1 MKKFICMV
9 FGMLLACIF
18 ILPAFYC
25 NAETTTISEEINS
38 KVYDLQQNAF
48 KYYQVKHKGALG
60 IPISCSESEAGDI
73 RKYTVEPKYSES
85 INGNKVE
92 ITISQVNVTGSADSF
107 DSILENNKYIKDI
120 QLDKLDDNT
129 VKVNIE
135 TSGKIDI
142 KINPVKRRYLPLG
155 DDKYEFTTFIDVI
168 FEEKVKDNSK
178 IIIIDPGHGGSE
190 LGTIANFTYEKQLN
204 LDISKRVKE
213 NLEKDGYRVYITRDD
228 DSNVGLL
235 DRTDPAN
242 LLNANLFFSVHNNSF
257 PLDVNMQCVH
267 MFRGTTVLYNSTAP
281 KPGREF
287 ATILMREVSSTIKTN
302 TYPLQDRPN
311 LAVLSSAWCPAV
323 LMETTAETDDGDTKM
338 MMHRIN
344 SQKVAD
350 ASLRAVNKYF
360 RHMKE
365 NNKSKISLA
374 DGLVIFLNVP

>member
-1 MKKFICMV
+1 MKKFICMI
-9 FGMLLACIF
+9 FGIVLVCIF
-18 ILPAFYC
+18 MLPEFYC
-25 NAETTTISEEINS
+25 NGETAVTSEVGNS

-48 KYYQVKHKGALG
+48 KYYQVKRKGALG
-60 IPISCSESEAGDI
+60 IPVSCSCAESEVGDI
-73 RKYTVEPKYSES
+73 RKYTVEPKYSET
-85 INGNKVE
+85 INGDKVE
-92 ITISQVNVTGSADSF
+92 IIISQVNLTGLADNFS
-107 DSILENNKYIKDI
+107 SILKDNKYIKNI
-120 QLDKLDDNT
+120 KLDKLDNNT
-129 VKVNIE
+129 VRVDIE

-142 KINPVKRRYLPLG
+142 KVSPVKRRYSQVG
-155 DDKYEFTTFIDVI
+155 DNKYEFKTFIDVT
-168 FEEKVKDNSK
+168 FEEKAKDNSK

-190 LGTIANFTYEKQLN
+190 LGTTANFTYEKQLN

-213 NLEKDGYRVYITRDD
+213 NLEKAGYGIYITRDD

-242 LLNANLFFSVHNNSF
+242 LLNADLFFCIHNNSL
-257 PLDVNMQCVH
+257 PLDVNMQSVY

-287 ATILMREVSSTIKTN
+287 ATILMREVSSTIRTN

-323 LMETTAETDDGDTKM
+323 LMETTALTDDGDTKM
-338 MMHRIN
+338 MMHRLN

-360 RHMKE
+360 
-365 NNKSKISLA
+365 
-374 DGLVIFLNVP
+374 NVPQIK

>member
-1 MKKFICMV
+1 MV
-9 FGMLLACIF
+9 FRMLLICAF
-18 ILPAFYC
+18 IAPASYC
-25 NAETTTISEEINS
+25 SADTIVISEDSNS
-38 KVYDLQQNAF
+38 KIYELQQNDF
-48 KYYQVKHKGALG
+48 KYYQVEHKGTLG
-60 IPISCSESEAGDI
+60 IPISCSCTESEAGDI
-73 RKYTVEPKYSES
+73 RKYTVEPKYFES
-85 INGNKVE
+85 IKDNKIEV
-92 ITISQVNVTGSADSF
+92 TISQVNVTGLEDNF
-107 DSILENNKYIKDI
+107 NSILKDNKYIKDI
-120 QLDKLDDNT
+120 KLDKLDNNT
-129 VKVNIE
+129 VKVYIE
-135 TSGKIDI
+135 TSGKLDI
-142 KINPVKRRYLPLG
+142 KVSPVKRRYSQLG
-155 DDKYEFTTFIDVI
+155 DDKYEFTTFIGVT

-190 LGTIANFTYEKQLN
+190 LGTTANFTYEKQLN

-213 NLEKDGYRVYITRDD
+213 NLEKAGYRIYITRDD
-228 DSNVGLL
+228 DSDVGLL

-242 LLNANLFFSVHNNSF
+242 LLNADLFFSVHNNSL
-257 PLDVNMQCVH
+257 PLDVNMQCVY

-323 LMETTAETDDGDTKM
+323 LMETTVETDDGDTKM

-360 RHMKE
+360 NE
-365 NNKSKISLA
+365 
-374 DGLVIFLNVP
+374 

>member
-9 FGMLLACIF
+9 FRMLLVCIF
-18 ILPAFYC
+18 IAPVSYC
-25 NAETTTISEEINS
+25 NAETAATSEAGNS
-38 KVYDLQQNAF
+38 KVYELQQNAF

-60 IPISCSESEAGDI
+60 IPISCVESEAGDI

-92 ITISQVNVTGSADSF
+92 ITISQVNVTGSADDFS
-107 DSILENNKYIKDI
+107 SILNGNKYIKDI
-120 QLDKLDDNT
+120 KLEKLDNST
-129 VKVNIE
+129 VKVGIE

-142 KINPVKRRYLPLG
+142 KVSPVKRRYSSIE
-155 DDKYEFTTFIDVI
+155 DDKYEFTTFIDVT

-190 LGTIANFTYEKQLN
+190 LGTIANFTYEEQLN
-204 LDISKRVKE
+204 LDISKRIKE
-213 NLEKDGYRVYITRDD
+213 NLEKAGYRIYITRDD
-228 DSNVGLL
+228 NSNVGLL
-235 DRTDPAN
+235 NRTDPAN
-242 LLNANLFFSVHNNSF
+242 LLNADLFFSVHNNSL
-257 PLDVNMQCVH
+257 PLDVNMQCVY

-287 ATILMREVSSTIKTN
+287 ATILMREVSSIVKTN

-323 LMETTAETDDGDTKM
+323 LMETTAQTDDGDTKM

-360 RHMKE
+360 
-365 NNKSKISLA
+365 
-374 DGLVIFLNVP
+374 NVS

>member
-9 FGMLLACIF
+9 FGMLLVCIF
-18 ILPAFYC
+18 IAPASYC
-25 NAETTTISEEINS
+25 NAETAATSEAGNS

-48 KYYQVKHKGALG
+48 KYYQIKHKGALG
-60 IPISCSESEAGDI
+60 IPISCSCVESEVEDI

-92 ITISQVNVTGSADSF
+92 ITISQVNVTDSADDFS
-107 DSILENNKYIKDI
+107 SILKDNKYIKDI
-120 QLDKLDDNT
+120 KLDKLDNNT
-129 VKVNIE
+129 VKIDIE

-142 KINPVKRRYLPLG
+142 KVSPVKRRYSPIG
-155 DDKYEFTTFIDVI
+155 DDKYEFTTFIDVT

-178 IIIIDPGHGGSE
+178 IIIIDPGHGGPE
-190 LGTIANFTYEKQLN
+190 LGTTANFTYEKQLN

-213 NLEKDGYRVYITRDD
+213 NLEKAGYRIYITRDD
-228 DSNVGLL
+228 DNNVGLL
-235 DRTDPAN
+235 NRTDPAN
-242 LLNANLFFSVHNNSF
+242 LLNADLFFSVHNNSL
-257 PLDVNMQCVH
+257 PLDVNMQCVY

-323 LMETTAETDDGDTKM
+323 LMETTVQSDDGDTKM

-344 SQKVAD
+344 SQKVSD

-360 RHMKE
+360 NE
-365 NNKSKISLA
+365 
-374 DGLVIFLNVP
+374 

>member
-9 FGMLLACIF
+9 FGMLIVCIF
-18 ILPAFYC
+18 IAPASCC
-25 NAETTTISEEINS
+25 NAETSATSETGNS

-60 IPISCSESEAGDI
+60 IPISCSCVESEVEDI

-92 ITISQVNVTGSADSF
+92 ITISQVNVTGFADDFS
-107 DSILENNKYIKDI
+107 SILKDNKYIKDI
-120 QLDKLDDNT
+120 KLYKLDNNT
-129 VKVNIE
+129 VKVDIE

-142 KINPVKRRYLPLG
+142 KVSPVKRRYSELG
-155 DDKYEFTTFIDVI
+155 DNKYEFTTFIDVT
-168 FEEKVKDNSK
+168 FLEKVKDNSK
-178 IIIIDPGHGGSE
+178 IIIVDPGHGGSE
-190 LGTIANFTYEKQLN
+190 LGTTANFTYEKQLN

-213 NLEKDGYRVYITRDD
+213 NLEKAGYRIYITRDD

-242 LLNANLFFSVHNNSF
+242 LLNADLFFSVHNNSL
-257 PLDVNMQCVH
+257 PLDVNMQCVY

-281 KPGREF
+281 KPGRDF
-287 ATILMREVSSTIKTN
+287 ATILMREVSSTVKTN

-323 LMETTAETDDGDTKM
+323 LMETTAQTDDGDTKM

-344 SQKVAD
+344 SQKVSD
-350 ASLRAVNKYF
+350 ASLRAVTKYF
-360 RHMKE
+360 NE
-365 NNKSKISLA
+365 
-374 DGLVIFLNVP
+374 

>member
-1 MKKFICMV
+1 MKKFIYIV
-9 FGMLLACIF
+9 SGMLLACIF
-18 ILPAFYC
+18 LVPSSYC
-25 NAETTTISEEINS
+25 NGETADISEAGNNKI
-38 KVYDLQQNAF
+38 YDLQQNSF
-48 KYYQVKHKGALG
+48 KYYQVNHKGALG
-60 IPISCSESEAGDI
+60 IPISCSCSESEVGDI

-85 INGNKVE
+85 INGNIVE
-92 ITISQVNVTGSADSF
+92 IIISQVNVTDSSDNF
-107 DSILENNKYIKDI
+107 NSILEGNNYINDI
-120 QLDKLDDNT
+120 KLDKIDNNT
-129 VKVNIE
+129 VKVYIE

-142 KINPVKRRYLPLG
+142 KVSPVKRRYFPLG
-155 DDKYEFTTFIDVI
+155 DNKYEFKTFIDVT

-190 LGTIANFTYEKQLN
+190 LGTTANFTYEKQLN

-213 NLEKDGYRVYITRDD
+213 NLEKAGYRTYITRDD

-242 LLNANLFFSVHNNSF
+242 LLNADLFFSIHNNSL
-257 PLDVNMQCVH
+257 PLDVSMQCVY
-267 MFRGTTVLYNSTAP
+267 MFRGTTVLYNSSAP

-287 ATILMREVSSTIKTN
+287 ATILLREVSSTIKTN

-323 LMETTAETDDGDTKM
+323 LMETTVQTDDGDSKM

-350 ASLRAVNKYF
+350 AALRAVNKYF
-360 RHMKE
+360 
-365 NNKSKISLA
+365 KSHERK
-374 DGLVIFLNVP
+374 

>member
-1 MKKFICMV
+1 MKKFKCMV
-9 FGMLLACIF
+9 FGIFLVCTF
-18 ILPAFYC
+18 ILPFSYC
-25 NAETTTISEEINS
+25 NAEETTTTEASDS
-38 KVYDLQQNAF
+38 KVYDFQQDAF
-48 KYYQVKHKGALG
+48 KYYQVEHKGALG
-60 IPISCSESEAGDI
+60 IPVSYSCTESEAGDI

-85 INGNKVE
+85 IDGNKVE
-92 ITISQVNVTGSADSF
+92 IIISQVNVNGASDNF
-107 DSILENNKYIKDI
+107 DSVLKDNKYIKNI
-120 QLDKLDDNT
+120 KLDKLDNNT
-129 VKVNIE
+129 AKVDIE
-135 TSGKIDI
+135 TSGKLNV
-142 KINPVKRRYLPLG
+142 KINPVKRRYSPLG
-155 DDKYEFTTFIDVI
+155 DNKYEFKTFIDVT

-190 LGTIANFTYEKQLN
+190 LGATANFTYEKQLN

-213 NLEKDGYRVYITRDD
+213 NLEKTGYRIYITRDD
-228 DSNVGLL
+228 DRNVGLL

-242 LLNANLFFSVHNNSF
+242 LLNADLFFCIHNNSL
-257 PLDVNMQCVH
+257 PLDVNMQSVY

-323 LMETTAETDDGDTKM
+323 LMETTVECDDGDAKM
-338 MMHRIN
+338 MMHRLN

-360 RHMKE
+360 IK
-365 NNKSKISLA
+365 
-374 DGLVIFLNVP
+374 

>member
-1 MKKFICMV
+1 LK
-9 FGMLLACIF
+9 
-18 ILPAFYC
+18 
-25 NAETTTISEEINS
+25 
-38 KVYDLQQNAF
+38 D
-48 KYYQVKHKGALG
+48 
-60 IPISCSESEAGDI
+60 
-73 RKYTVEPKYSES
+73 
-85 INGNKVE
+85 
-92 ITISQVNVTGSADSF
+92 
-107 DSILENNKYIKDI
+107 NKYIKNI
-120 QLDKLDDNT
+120 KLDKLDNNT
-129 VKVNIE
+129 VKVDIE

-142 KINPVKRRYLPLG
+142 KINPVKRRYSPLG
-155 DDKYEFTTFIDVI
+155 DNKYEFTTFIDVT
-168 FEEKVKDNSK
+168 FKEKVKDNSK

-190 LGTIANFTYEKQLN
+190 LGTTANFTYEKQLN

-213 NLEKDGYRVYITRDD
+213 NLEKAGYRIYITRDD

-242 LLNANLFFSVHNNSF
+242 LLNADLFFCIHNNSL
-257 PLDVNMQCVH
+257 PLDVNMQSVY

-323 LMETTAETDDGDTKM
+323 LMETTAQTDDGDTKM

-360 RHMKE
+360 
-365 NNKSKISLA
+365 
-374 DGLVIFLNVP
+374 NVP

>member
-1 MKKFICMV
+1 MKKFICMI
-9 FGMLLACIF
+9 FGILLAF
-18 ILPAFYC
+18 TFVTPVSYC
-25 NAETTTISEEINS
+25 NAETPSENEADNN
-38 KVYDLQQNAF
+38 KVYELQQNAF
-48 KYYQVKHKGALG
+48 KYYQVKNKGALG
-60 IPISCSESEAGDI
+60 IPISCLCSESEVGDI

-85 INGNKVE
+85 INSNKVE
-92 ITISQVNVTGSADSF
+92 ITISQVNITGSADNFS
-107 DSILENNKYIKDI
+107 SILKDNNYIKDI
-120 QLDKLDDNT
+120 KLDRLDDNT
-129 VKVNIE
+129 VKVDIE
-135 TSGKIDI
+135 TSGKVDI
-142 KINPVKRRYLPLG
+142 KVSTVKRRYSSLG
-155 DDKYEFTTFIDVI
+155 ENKYEFTTFIDVT

-178 IIIIDPGHGGSE
+178 IVIIDPGHGGSE
-190 LGTIANFTYEKQLN
+190 LGTTANFIYEKQLN
-204 LDISKRVKE
+204 LDISKRIKE
-213 NLEKDGYRVYITRDD
+213 NLEKAGYRIYITRED

-242 LLNANLFFSVHNNSF
+242 LLNADLFFCVHNNSL
-257 PLDVNMQCVH
+257 PLDVSMQCVY

-323 LMETTAETDDGDTKM
+323 LLETTVQTDDGDAKM

-360 RHMKE
+360 NE
-365 NNKSKISLA
+365 YIS
-374 DGLVIFLNVP
+374 

>member
-1 MKKFICMV
+1 MKKFIYMI
-9 FGMLLACIF
+9 FGMLLVCIF
-18 ILPAFYC
+18 MLPEFYC
-25 NAETTTISEEINS
+25 NGETVTTSEGGNS
-38 KVYDLQQNAF
+38 KGYELQQDAF

-60 IPISCSESEAGDI
+60 IPISCSCAEPEVGDI

-92 ITISQVNVTGSADSF
+92 ITISQVNVTGSADNFS
-107 DSILENNKYIKDI
+107 SILKDNKYIKNI
-120 QLDKLDDNT
+120 KLDKLDNNT
-129 VKVNIE
+129 VKVDIE

-142 KINPVKRRYLPLG
+142 KVSLVKRRYSQLG
-155 DDKYEFTTFIDVI
+155 DNKYEFKTFIDVT
-168 FEEKVKDNSK
+168 FEEKTKDNSK
-178 IIIIDPGHGGSE
+178 IIIIDPGHGGAE
-190 LGTIANFTYEKQLN
+190 LGATANFTYEKQLN
-204 LDISKRVKE
+204 LDISKRIKE
-213 NLEKDGYRVYITRDD
+213 NLEKAGYRIYITRDD

-242 LLNANLFFSVHNNSF
+242 LLNADLFFSVHNNSL
-257 PLDVNMQCVH
+257 PLDVNMQGVH

-302 TYPLQDRPN
+302 TYPLQDRTN
-311 LAVLSSAWCPAV
+311 LAVLSSVWCPAV
-323 LMETTAETDDGDTKM
+323 LMETIALTDDGDTKM

-360 RHMKE
+360 K
-365 NNKSKISLA
+365 
-374 DGLVIFLNVP
+374 VT

>member
-1 MKKFICMV
+1 MKKFIYMI

-18 ILPAFYC
+18 ILPVSYC
-25 NAETTTISEEINS
+25 NAENTATSEDSNS

-48 KYYQVKHKGALG
+48 KYYQINHKGALG
-60 IPISCSESEAGDI
+60 IPISCLCSESEVGDI

-85 INGNKVE
+85 INGNRIE
-92 ITISQVNVTGSADSF
+92 ITISQVNVTGSTDNFS
-107 DSILENNKYIKDI
+107 SILKDNKYIKDI
-120 QLDKLDDNT
+120 KLDKLDNNT
-129 VKVNIE
+129 AKVDIE

-142 KINPVKRRYLPLG
+142 KVNLVKRRYSSLG
-155 DDKYEFTTFIDVI
+155 DNKYEFTTFIDVT

-190 LGTIANFTYEKQLN
+190 LGTTANFTYEKQLN
-204 LDISKRVKE
+204 LDISKRIKE
-213 NLEKDGYRVYITRDD
+213 NLIKSGYRIYITRDD

-235 DRTDPAN
+235 NRTDPAN
-242 LLNANLFFSVHNNSF
+242 LLNADLFFSVHNNSL
-257 PLDVNMQCVH
+257 PLDVNMQCVY

-287 ATILMREVSSTIKTN
+287 ASILMREVSSIVKTN
-302 TYPLQDRPN
+302 TYPLQDRQS

-323 LMETTAETDDGDTKM
+323 LMETIALTDDGDAKM

-360 RHMKE
+360 
-365 NNKSKISLA
+365 NT
-374 DGLVIFLNVP
+374 

>member
-1 MKKFICMV
+1 MKKFKCIV
-9 FGMLLACIF
+9 FGIFLVCTF
-18 ILPAFYC
+18 ILPVSYC
-25 NAETTTISEEINS
+25 NAEETTTTTEASNN
-38 KVYDLQQNAF
+38 KVYDLQQDAF
-48 KYYQVKHKGALG
+48 KYYQVEHKGALG
-60 IPISCSESEAGDI
+60 IPVSYSCTESEAGDI

-85 INGNKVE
+85 IDGNKVE
-92 ITISQVNVTGSADSF
+92 ILISQVNVTGESDNF
-107 DSILENNKYIKDI
+107 DSVLKDNKYIKNI
-120 QLDKLDDNT
+120 KLDKLDNNT
-129 VKVNIE
+129 AKVDIE
-135 TSGKIDI
+135 TSGKLNV
-142 KINPVKRRYLPLG
+142 KINPVKRRYSSLG
-155 DDKYEFTTFIDVI
+155 DNKYEFKTFIDVT

-190 LGTIANFTYEKQLN
+190 LGATDNFTYEKQLN

-213 NLEKDGYRVYITRDD
+213 NLEKAGYRIYITRDN

-242 LLNANLFFSVHNNSF
+242 LLNADLFFCIHNNSL
-257 PLDVNMQCVH
+257 PLDVNMQSVY

-323 LMETTAETDDGDTKM
+323 LMETTVECDDGDAKM
-338 MMHRIN
+338 MMHRLN

-360 RHMKE
+360 IK
-365 NNKSKISLA
+365 
-374 DGLVIFLNVP
+374 

>member
-1 MKKFICMV
+1 MKKFICIV
-9 FGMLLACIF
+9 FETLLACIF
-18 ILPAFYC
+18 ISPVFYC
-25 NAETTTISEEINS
+25 YADTDAASESNNS

-48 KYYQVKHKGALG
+48 KYYQIKNKGALG
-60 IPISCSESEAGDI
+60 IPISCSCTESEAGDI
-73 RKYTVEPKYSES
+73 RKYTVEPKYFKS

-92 ITISQVNVTGSADSF
+92 ITISKVKITDAEDNF
-107 DSILENNKYIKDI
+107 NSILEDNMYIKDI
-120 QLDKLDDNT
+120 KLNKLDDNT
-129 VKVNIE
+129 VKVDIE

-142 KINPVKRRYLPLG
+142 KINPVKRRYSSLE
-155 DDKYEFTTFIDVI
+155 DNKYEFTTFIDVT

-178 IIIIDPGHGGSE
+178 IIVIDPGHGGSE
-190 LGTIANFTYEKQLN
+190 LGTTANFTYEKQLN

-213 NLEKDGYRVYITRDD
+213 NLEKAGYRIYITRDD
-228 DSNVGLL
+228 DNNVGLL

-242 LLNANLFFSVHNNSF
+242 LLNADLFFSIHNNSL
-257 PLDVNMQCVH
+257 PLDVSMHCVH

-287 ATILMREVSSTIKTN
+287 ATILMREVSGTIKTN

-323 LMETTAETDDGDTKM
+323 LMETTVQTDDGDTKM

-344 SQKVAD
+344 SQKAAD

-360 RHMKE
+360 
-365 NNKSKISLA
+365 NK
-374 DGLVIFLNVP
+374 

>member
-1 MKKFICMV
+1 MKKFLCMA

-18 ILPAFYC
+18 ILPASYC
-25 NAETTTISEEINS
+25 NAETTAAGEDSNS
-38 KVYDLQQNAF
+38 KVFDLQQNAF
-48 KYYQVKHKGALG
+48 KYYQVEHKGALG
-60 IPISCSESEAGDI
+60 IPISCSCAESEVVDI

-92 ITISQVNVTGSADSF
+92 IIISQVNVTGSDDNFS
-107 DSILENNKYIKDI
+107 SILKDNKYVKDI
-120 QLDKLDDNT
+120 KLDKLDNNT
-129 VKVNIE
+129 VKVDIE

-142 KINPVKRRYLPLG
+142 KVSSVKRRYSSLG
-155 DDKYEFTTFIDVI
+155 DDKYEFTTFIDVT

-190 LGTIANFTYEKQLN
+190 LGTTANFTYEKQLN

-213 NLEKDGYRVYITRDD
+213 NLEKAGYRIYITRDD
-228 DSNVGLL
+228 DSDVGLL

-242 LLNANLFFSVHNNSF
+242 LLNADLFFSVHNNSL
-257 PLDVNMQCVH
+257 PLDVNMQCVY

-323 LMETTAETDDGDTKM
+323 LMETTVETDDGDTKM

-360 RHMKE
+360 NE
-365 NNKSKISLA
+365 
-374 DGLVIFLNVP
+374 